1 VENSPLGS
9 SLRNQREELEN
20 RLYLQQLQ
28 INRLLEITQ
37 AINNNLKIADLFR
50 IYKDTLT
57 WEMRIKKFALFTRHD
72 EEWTCVSHAGIDEK
86 TLFLCCD
93 EVYNLF
99 PKFQRASKIDEPQH
113 PLLQHFNIV
122 IPVYHKK
129 FPIAFTFI
137 GKDLYEEDNDVY
149 EPIRFISAITN
160 IIAVAIENKRLFK
173 KQIAQERMRRE
184 LELAVQVQN
193 MLIPSNLP
201 MNDQIEFSG
210 IYQPHEGIGGDY
222 YDLIELGE
230 RELAF
235 CIADISGKGI
245 AAALLMSNFQANLQ
259 SLINRKYLSVR
270 QFANKLNE
278 RVLRTTKGEKFIT
291 FFIAR
296 YHRFKKR
303 LRYLNAGHNPP
314 IMISGGKIHYLK
326 KGCTILGAF
335 NKLPE
340 IELGEVYLEEDAFF
354 LLYTDGLTDLR
365 NEEGE
370 FFDEEKLA
378 KFALENYK
386 LSAVD
391 FNKALM
397 DKIKVFKG
405 SLDFPDDISVLTGR
419 IFVDKC
425 AEKEMSDV
433 ILTAPNRKIG
443 PGNIFDLEDIESDP
457 FKLSQKEA
465 KPNNS

>member
-1 VENSPLGS
+1 MENSPLGR
-9 SLRNQREELEN
+9 SLRLPREELEN

-57 WEMRIKKFALFTRHD
+57 WEMRIKKFALFTRY
-72 EEWTCVSHAGIDEK
+72 EGQWNCVSHAGIDDS
-86 TLFLCCD
+86 LLSDCD
-93 EVYNLF
+93 DIQDFF
-99 PKFQRASKIDEPQH
+99 PKFKRASKIEEPDH
-113 PLLQHFNIV
+113 PMLQHFHIV

-129 FPIAFTFI
+129 YPIAFTFI

-160 IIAVAIENKRLFK
+160 IVAVAIENKRLFK
-173 KQIAQERMRRE
+173 KQIAQERLRRD
-184 LELAVQVQN
+184 LELAKQVQN

-201 MNDQIEFSG
+201 YNEHIEFSG

-222 YDLIELGE
+222 YDFIELGE
-230 RELAF
+230 KELAF

-259 SLINRKYLSVR
+259 SLVSRKYLSVK
-270 QFANKLNE
+270 QFVNQLNE
-278 RVLRTTKGEKFIT
+278 RVLRTTNGEKFIT

-314 IMISGGKIHYLK
+314 IMISGGKLQRLD

-335 NKLPE
+335 SKIPK
-340 IELGEVYLEEDAFF
+340 IELGEIYLEEDAFF

-365 NEEGE
+365 NEDGE
-370 FFDEEKLA
+370 FFDDEKLA
-378 KFALENYK
+378 DFALKHYHS
-386 LSAVD
+386 SAQD
-391 FNKALM
+391 FNQALM
-397 DKIKVFKG
+397 HEIKNFKG
-405 SLDFPDDISVLTGR
+405 ELDFPDDISVLTGR
-419 IFVDKC
+419 IFIDKC

-433 ILTAPNRKIG
+433 ILSGPNRRLG
-443 PGNIFDLEDIESDP
+443 PGNIFEFDR
-457 FKLSQKEA
+457 A
-465 KPNNS
+465 KDDSF